1 MKLHKLLP
9 LLVILGLVFAV
20 LWLTNYAQIDWLED
34 ARRTKAFMLFSEN
47 YWAVGNTDAVSCWT
61 VPVHKLLLL
70 KGLIIALVVT
80 LFSYVMLLLR
90 KKSVYW
96 SLLLFIVTIG
106 CYWLYEK
113 LQFCQHWMDFI

>member
-1 MKLHKLLP
+1 MKFHKLLP

-20 LWLTNYAQIDWLED
+20 LWLTTYAQIDWLED
-34 ARRTKAFMLFSEN
+34 VRRTEAFILFSEN
-47 YWAVGNTDAVSCWT
+47 YWAVGNTDAVGCWT

-80 LFSYVMLLLR
+80 LFSYIVLLLR
-90 KKSVYW
+90 KKSACW
-96 SLLLFIVTIG
+96 SLLLFAITIG